1 MSEDRPRGQGKK
13 KGSPE
18 AKQQKGAF
26 SSCLQLE
33 RKRVYVLEVYCIP

>member
-1 MSEDRPRGQGKK
+1 MSEDRPRGQGK

-26 SSCLQLE
+26 FSCLQLE